1 MAQIDAEADSIAVL
15 HVDDEPDFAEVAAA
29 FLERE
34 DARFDVTTAT
44 SGTEGIDRLAADAF
58 HCVVSDYDMPGH
70 NVIEFLE
77 AVRETHPVLPFI
89 LYTGKGSEEVASDA
103 VSAGVTDYIQKK
115 QSTDQYALLA
125 NRIHNAVDAHRSR
138 HIAQERT
145 RRLETLISN
154 LPGLVYRC
162 LNEPEWPMETV
173 SGDVEALT
181 GYSAA
186 ALENDDLQWGED
198 VIHPADRESTWA
210 TVQEGL
216 SGDGTFEVSYRIVTK
231 ADATRW
237 MWERGRGV
245 YTDDGQLD
253 ALEGFITDI
262 TAQKERERE
271 LQRTKSRLEALY
283 EDSPDMINV
292 HDSDGT
298 ILDANAQLCEKL
310 GYAEAELVGMSVW
323 DIDRTLDPDEAHT
336 LWTDMAVGERR
347 EVEGAY
353 RCRDGTTFP
362 AKIHIRRLDS
372 GEGERFVVISRDIS
386 EQHERERSLQEER
399 DRLDEFASVV
409 SHDIRNPL
417 NIAEGRLQLL
427 REECDS
433 DHLDPM
439 DRALTR
445 MDELI
450 ENLLTLARG
459 GDDVNETEPVD
470 LAELVAASWRNVDT
484 AAATIHTPVDQTVQ
498 ADRSRLTQLLEN
510 LIRNAVEHGGG
521 DVTVTVGTLADGF
534 YVEDD
539 GPGMPAD
546 ACTDVFGA
554 GVSPTGDDAGFGL
567 RIVAQVV
574 SAHDWD
580 VHATEG
586 TDGGARFE
594 ISFSDESAE

>member
-1 MAQIDAEADSIAVL
+1 MDAEPDSIAVL

-44 SGTEGIDRLAADAF
+44 SGTEGLDRLDAAEF

-70 NVIEFLE
+70 DGIEFLE
-77 AVRETHPVLPFI
+77 AVRETHPDLPFI

-103 VSAGVTDYIQKK
+103 ISAGVTDYIQKK
-115 QSTDQYALLA
+115 RNTDQYALLA
-125 NRIHNAVDAHRSR
+125 NRIQNAVDANRSR

-154 LPGLVYRC
+154 LPGMVYRC

-173 SGDVEALT
+173 SGDVEELT
-181 GYSAA
+181 GYSADA
-186 ALENDDLQWGED
+186 IESDDLLWGED
-198 VIHPADRESTWA
+198 ILHPSDREAMWT

-216 SGDGTFEVSYRIVTK
+216 SADGTFEVSYRIVTK
-231 ADATRW
+231 AGARKW

-245 YTDDGQLD
+245 YADDGQLD

-292 HDSDGT
+292 HDSDGA

-310 GYAEAELVGMSVW
+310 GYAESELVGMNVW
-323 DIDRTLDPDEAHT
+323 DIDKTISPDEAHT

-347 EVEGAY
+347 EIGGTY
-353 RCRDGTTFP
+353 QCRDGTTFP

-372 GEGERFVVISRDIS
+372 GEGDRFVVISRDIS
-386 EQHERERSLQEER
+386 AQHERERSLQAER

-417 NIAEGRLQLL
+417 NIAEGRLRLL

-459 GDDVNETEPVD
+459 GDYVSETEPVD
-470 LAELVAASWRNVDT
+470 LAEIAAASWRNVDT
-484 AAATIHTPVDQTVQ
+484 AEAAIRAPVDRTVR

-510 LIRNAVEHGGG
+510 LFRNAVEHGGD
-521 DVTVTVGTLADGF
+521 DVTVTVDDFADGF

-539 GPGMPAD
+539 GPGLPAD
-546 ACTDVFGA
+546 ACDDVFG
-554 GVSPTGDDAGFGL
+554 GDVSPAGDDTGLGL
-567 RIVAQVV
+567 RIVAQIA
-574 SAHDWD
+574 SAHGWD
-580 VHATEG
+580 VRATEG

-594 ISFSDESAE
+594 ITLADESGE